1 MELSELQAKI
11 TELEQQIAELPAGS
25 VTKKTINGNVYFYHR
40 WTENKKR
47 REKYIPA
54 EEVDSFRKQ
63 IERRKA
69 LEKELKALQ
78 KQLPMKSVSAVS
90 AHTFATNIRTGEA
103 LRTFSASVRK
113 YRKRECFRQLHDY
126 IYGEPQDKVFILY
139 GLRRTGKTTIIRQI
153 FVEMSDA
160 ELSKAAFIQI
170 TARDTL
176 ADVNRDLKTLEEQGF
191 RYVFLDEVTL
201 MEDFIE
207 GAALFSDVFAACG
220 MKIVLSGTDSLGFL
234 FTEDEQL
241 YDRCILLHTTFIPY
255 REFESVLGIHGIDE
269 YIRFGGTMSLGVV
282 HYNETST
289 FASKKSADE
298 YVDTAIARNIQH
310 SLRCYQYEGH
320 FRHLR
325 DLYDRNELTSA
336 INRVV
341 EDINHRFTLEVLT
354 QDFKSHDLGISASN
368 LRRDRENPTDIL
380 DHIDL
385 AAVTESLR
393 QLLDIRNRAE
403 QTVALNDVHA
413 AEIKEYLDLLDLTQD
428 IDVRY
433 LPDVSRK
440 SSRTVIA
447 QPGLRYAQ
455 ADALIRS
462 LLLDE
467 TFSALSLPERTAVQE
482 RILSEIRGRML
493 EDIVLLETKL
503 ANPQKQVFVLQF
515 PVGEFDM
522 VVFDPVAGSCHIFE
536 IKHSAE
542 IVPQQYRHLIDEE
555 KCAQAEHR
563 YGPITGKTV
572 LYRGKNRVIEG
583 IQYQNVEEY
592 LRHLIHAVAQD
603 GHFDPIA

>member
-1 MELSELQAKI
+1 MELSETQARAAK
-11 TELEQQIAELPAGS
+11 LEQQISNLPAGS
-25 VTKKTINGNVYFYHR
+25 ITKKAVNGKEYFYHR

-47 REKYIPA
+47 REKYIPMD
-54 EEVDSFRKQ
+54 EVENFRVQ
-63 IERRKA
+63 IEQR
-69 LEKELKALQ
+69 KELEQELKMLR
-78 KQLPMKSVSAVS
+78 KYLPKTKSVNSAVFTTNVR
-90 AHTFATNIRTGEA
+90 AGEELRAFAT
-103 LRTFSASVRK
+103 SVRT
-113 YRKRECFRQLHDY
+113 YRKRECFMQLHDFV
-126 IYGEPQDKVFILY
+126 YGKQRDKVFILY
-139 GLRRTGKTTIIRQI
+139 GLRRTGKTTMIRQI
-153 FVEMSDA
+153 FAGMSDA
-160 ELSKAAFIQI
+160 ELAKAAFIQT

-176 ADVNRDLKTLEEQGF
+176 AGVNRDLRLLETQGF

-269 YIRFGGTMSLGVV
+269 YIRYGGTMSLGGI

-289 FASKKSADE
+289 FASKESADE

-325 DLYDRNELTSA
+325 DLYEKNELTSA

-354 QDFKSHDLGISASN
+354 QDWKSHDLGISASN
-368 LRRDRENPTDIL
+368 LRRERKNPTDIL
-380 DHIDL
+380 DRIDL
-385 AAVTESLR
+385 LAVTDSLR
-393 QLLDIRNRAE
+393 KLLEIRNKTE
-403 QTVALNDVHA
+403 QTVEMDDAHV
-413 AEIKEYLDLLDLTQD
+413 AEIREYLDLLDLTRE
-428 IDVRY
+428 IDVLH
-433 LPDVSRK
+433 LPDVSTK
-440 SSRTVIA
+440 SGRTVIA

-467 TFSALSLPERTAVQE
+467 VFSALSFAERTAVQK
-482 RILSEIRGRML
+482 RILNEIKGRML

-503 ANPQKQVFVLQF
+503 ANPKKQVFVLQF

-522 VVFDPVAGSCHIFE
+522 VVFDPEAGSCQIFE
-536 IKHSAE
+536 IKHSEEA
-542 IVPQQYRHLIDEE
+542 VSQQYRHLIDKE
-555 KCAQAEHR
+555 KCALTEHR
-563 YGPITGKTV
+563 YGTITGKIV
-572 LYRGKNRVIEG
+572 LYRGESQMVEG

-592 LRHLIHAVAQD
+592 LKVITEVV
-603 GHFDPIA
+603 